1 MPSRGKA
8 HAYGAATIINAIAT
22 YRGSAFSIDLKTHA
36 EVEVAPDLR
45 GINGEAESCSEKV
58 SAKLV
63 ERCVQIVFKKFKI
76 HEGAHIKTTSE
87 IPVARGLKS
96 SSAAAN
102 AAVLAT
108 LSATGKK
115 LEPLEAARLGVRA
128 ALDTGVTI
136 TGAFDDACASMLG
149 GLVLTDNK
157 KMKLVRRV
165 PFAGD
170 VLILVPEKRSPTV
183 RKKVLPKMLAPLV
196 DIAYDMALDGKYE
209 NAMNLNGF
217 LYCVALGFDSKPI
230 ILALENGARAASLS
244 GTGPA
249 FAAIVDRKSENAV
262 RDAWG
267 EFGTVIK
274 TKTNNRSAGGYQRQP
289 NDTDSEKR
297 RV

>member
-1 MPSRGKA
+1 MSSYGKA

-22 YRGSAFSIDLKTHA
+22 YRGSAFSVDLKTHA

-45 GINGEAESCSEKV
+45 GISGEAESCGESV
-58 SAKLV
+58 SAELIK
-63 ERCVQIVFKKFKI
+63 RCVQIVFKKI
-76 HEGAHIKTTSE
+76 HIHDGAYIKTTSE

-102 AAVLAT
+102 AAVLAA

-115 LEPLEAARLGVRA
+115 LEPLEATRLGVRA

-157 KMKLVRRV
+157 KMKVVRRAR
-165 PFAGD
+165 FARD
-170 VLILVPEKRSPTV
+170 VLILVPEKRSPAV
-183 RKKVLPKMLAPLV
+183 RKKALPKALAPLV
-196 DIAYDMALDGKYE
+196 DIAYGMALDGKYE
-209 NAMNLNGF
+209 NAMTLNGF

-230 ILALENGARAASLS
+230 VLALENGASAAGLS

-249 FAAIVDRKSENAV
+249 FAALVGGKSESAV
-262 RDAWG
+262 RNAWRG
-267 EFGTVIK
+267 FGAVIK
-274 TKTNNRSAGGYQRQP
+274 TKTNNRSAYA
-289 NDTDSEKR
+289 
-297 RV
+297 

>member
-22 YRGSAFSIDLKTHA
+22 YKGSAFSIGLRTYA
-36 EVEVAPDLR
+36 EIEVAPDMR
-45 GINGEAESCSEKV
+45 GISGEAESCGEKV
-58 SAKLV
+58 SAKLI
-63 ERCVQIVFKKFKI
+63 ERCVQIVFKKYHI
-76 HEGAHIKTTSE
+76 RDGAYIKTRSE

-102 AAVLAT
+102 AAVLAA

-115 LEPLEAARLGVRA
+115 LEPLETTRLGVRA

-157 KMKLVRRV
+157 KMKLVRRT
-165 PFAGD
+165 PFTGD
-170 VLILVPEKRSPTV
+170 ILILVPEKRSQAV

-196 DIAYDMALDGKYE
+196 DIAYDMALEGKYE
-209 NAMNLNGF
+209 NAMTLNGF

-230 ILALENGARAASLS
+230 VLALENDARAASLS

-249 FAAIVDRKSENAV
+249 FAALVDRKSENAV
-262 RDAWG
+262 RSAWK
-267 EFGTVIK
+267 EFGAVIK
-274 TKTNNRSAGGYQRQP
+274 TKVNNRGAYAGRSQ
-289 NDTDSEKR
+289 E
-297 RV
+297 